1 MVAPLE
7 GIRVIEVANW
17 LAAPSAAAL
26 MADLGAD
33 VIKVEPPG
41 GDAYRAFN
49 LGADAIGAGG
59 PAVNHAFELDNRGKR
74 SITVSLNQPGGPDL
88 VRRLAA
94 GADVFI
100 TNLLQPR
107 RERYG
112 LTVEDVRAAS
122 PRVVYVSFSGYGTEG
137 PDAARAGF
145 DYAAFWARSGV
156 MNLLGEPEEPPV
168 LCRPGQGDHTAAL
181 NLLASTLAAL
191 RLRDLTG
198 EGQVVDVTLVGTGL
212 WTVGTDF
219 SGALASRRQ
228 PPRHSRAR
236 PRNPLWN
243 AYRCADG
250 RWILL
255 VMVQPDAYWP
265 GFCAALGHPEWE
277 HDRRFD
283 TLQHRAEHTEDLTGR
298 IAAVFDSRPST
309 DWPAVLDAHGLI
321 WAPVAELPEVADDAT
336 VRALGSFEAV
346 ATNQGASYETL
357 AAPFTIRGADVAVR
371 GPAPSPGAHTERVL
385 EECGLTAE
393 EIAAL
398 AADGVF
404 G

>member
-33 VIKVEPPG
+33 VIKVEPPE

-49 LGADAIGAGG
+49 LGADAIGTGG

-74 SITVSLNQPGGPDL
+74 SITVSLGQPGAAAL

-94 GADVFI
+94 TADVFI

-112 LTVEDVRAAS
+112 LTVDEVRAAS
-122 PRVVYVSFSGYGTEG
+122 PRIVYVSFSGYGTEG

-156 MNLLGEPEEPPV
+156 MNLLGEPDEPPV

-255 VMVQPDAYWP
+255 VMVQPDAYWT

-277 HDRRFD
+277 RDPRFD
-283 TLQHRAEHTEDLTGR
+283 TLQQRAEHTEDLTAR
-298 IAAVFDSRPST
+298 IAAAFASRPSAE
-309 DWPAVLDAHGLI
+309 WPAVLDARGLI
-321 WAPVAELPEVADDAT
+321 WAPVAELPEVAADET
-336 VRALGSFEAV
+336 VRGLGSFEAV
-346 ATNQGASYETL
+346 TSVEGEAYETL
-357 AAPFTIRGADVAVR
+357 GVPFTIRGADVAVR
-371 GPAPSPGAHTERVL
+371 GPAPAPGADTQRVL
-385 EECGLTAE
+385 EESGLTSE
-393 EIAAL
+393 EIAGL
-398 AADGVF
+398 AAGGVF